1 MINWCSI
8 FVTNQ
13 DGRME
18 VFVEQSRIKGQK
30 GSIETKM
37 LKSSEEE
44 SVIMDWKV
52 LIASN
57 SVVL

>member
-18 VFVEQSRIKGQK
+18 VFVEQSRIMGQK

-57 SVVL
+57 SVAL